1 MALIVASDTAAVGS
15 PPIEDVLPVGMP
27 IAGLLSFAMTG
38 FIAILTE
45 TLPAGLLPQIS
56 AGLAVSA
63 ASAGQLVSVY
73 AMGSLLAAI
82 PLTLATQGWRRRTVL
97 LSAVV
102 GFLFFNAVT
111 TVATTFGLALFAR
124 FMAGVAAGLSWGLLA
139 GYARRLVPPH
149 MQGKALAIAMVG
161 TPIALSLGTPA
172 GTWLGGAFG
181 WRVAFGV
188 MSALALLLIPWILL
202 TVRDLP
208 GQPPGKRLSLFKV
221 ASLHGIRPVL
231 WVIMIWMWGH
241 NVLYTY
247 IAPYLAARHM
257 AGTVD
262 IALLVFGLT
271 ALVGIAAIG
280 ATLDRWLRVL
290 TLASLAGFA
299 VAALILAYAGG
310 SMALVYVGIALWGLC
325 FGGAATLL
333 QTAAADAAGPHV
345 DVVQAMVTTSWNLAI
360 AGGGLMGGL
369 LLQRV
374 GAQAM
379 PWSMLVLSLVGL
391 TLVSFFK
398 SGFSPGARGVS

>member
-1 MALIVASDTAAVGS
+1 MALIVATDTTADGSIPVSD
-15 PPIEDVLPVGMP
+15 PLPAGMP
-27 IAGLLSFAMTG
+27 VAGLLSFAMTG

-56 AGLAVSA
+56 AGLGVSA

-73 AMGSLLAAI
+73 ALGSLLAAI

-97 LSAVV
+97 LLAVV

-111 TVATTFGLALFAR
+111 TVASTFGLALFAR

-149 MQGKALAIAMVG
+149 LQGKALAIAMVG

-172 GTWLGGAFG
+172 GTWLGSVFG

-188 MSALALLLIPWILL
+188 MSALALLLIPWIVL

-221 ASLHGIRPVL
+221 ASLQGIRPVL

-262 IALLVFGLT
+262 VALLVFGLT

-299 VAALILAYAGG
+299 IASLILAYAGN

-360 AGGGLMGGL
+360 AGGGLMGGF

-374 GAQAM
+374 GAEAI
-379 PWSMLVLSLVGL
+379 PWSMLVFSLVGL
-391 TLVSFFK
+391 IVASLAK
-398 SGFSPGARGVS
+398 SGFRPGVRTS